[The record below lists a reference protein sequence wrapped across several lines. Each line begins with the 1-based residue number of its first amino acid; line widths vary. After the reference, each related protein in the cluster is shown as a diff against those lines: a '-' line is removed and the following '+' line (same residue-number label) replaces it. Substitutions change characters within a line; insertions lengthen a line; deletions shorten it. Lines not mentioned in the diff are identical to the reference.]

1 MDFHAGLL
9 IDDCEPLID
18 RLRKAAVPH
27 FLALHF
33 KTFVAVFFTDSD
45 GSVFDPLHNVTKATH
60 NPNNAANSNKGSQ
73 PSHCMESWL
82 AQLGAPPGG
91 GDRCRLDK
99 ISFNFGIHDCNR

>member
-45 GSVFDPLHNVTKATH
+45 GSVFEVTCYRFGFR
-60 NPNNAANSNKGSQ
+60 GSQ
-73 PSHCMESWL
+73 GE
-82 AQLGAPPGG
+82 AQENGLQKE
-91 GDRCRLDK
+91 D
-99 ISFNFGIHDCNR
+99 